1 MSKSQIK
8 DEHDKYKLS
17 PWRLKIHEIIFEA
30 DTPAGK
36 AFDVALIILILVSLL
51 GMMLESVSEFDAKY
65 DPQLRALDWVITIL
79 FTIEY
84 ILRIISTGRPR
95 NYIFSFYGIID
106 LLSIMPTYV
115 GLFVRGFQALSVLR
129 AVRLLRI
136 FRVLK
141 LVQFVG
147 ESSTLKK
154 AIKSSANKII
164 VFLLFVLTVCMIL
177 GTLMYLI
184 EGAAAGFT
192 SIPISIY
199 WCIVTLTTVGYGDI
213 APQTPLGQMLAS
225 LIMIIGYGVIAVPT
239 GIVGAE
245 IVKGDTKKD
254 TFSTQACPEC
264 SREGHEADAAHCK
277 FCGAEL

>member
-1 MSKSQIK
+1 MSRKAIK
-8 DEHDKYKLS
+8 DTHAKYKL
-17 PWRLKIHEIIFEA
+17 PAWRLKLHEIIFEA

-36 AFDVALIILILVSLL
+36 LFDVVLIILILISLL
-51 GMMLESVSEFDAKY
+51 GMMLESVVDINTKY
-65 DPQLRALDWVITIL
+65 SHQLHLLDWVITVI
-79 FTIEY
+79 FTVEY
-84 ILRIISTGRPR
+84 VLRILSTGRPR
-95 NYIFSFYGIID
+95 KYIFSLYGIVD
-106 LLSIMPTYV
+106 LLSLLPTYIAVFV
-115 GLFVRGFQALSVLR
+115 GGIQALSVIR
-129 AVRLLRI
+129 AIRLLRV

-147 ESSTLKK
+147 EGSSLAK
-154 AIKSSANKII
+154 AVKSSASKII

-184 EGAAAGFT
+184 EGKEAGFT

-245 IVKGDTKKD
+245 IVKGDKKAVP
-254 TFSTQACPEC
+254 FSTQACPEC
-264 SREGHEADAAHCK
+264 SKEGHEPDAIHCK
-277 FCGAEL
+277 YCGAEL

>member
-1 MSKSQIK
+1 MSKTTAK
-8 DEHDKYKLS
+8 DQHAKYKLS
-17 PWRLKIHEIIFEA
+17 PWRLKIHDVIFEA
-30 DTPAGK
+30 DTPPGK
-36 AFDVALIILILVSLL
+36 AFDIALFIAILVSLL
-51 GMMLESVSEFDAKY
+51 GMMLESVEAIDAKY
-65 DPQLRALDWVITIL
+65 DAQLRTLDWIITIL
-79 FTIEY
+79 FTGEY

-95 NYIFSFYGIID
+95 KYIFSFYGIID
-106 LLSIMPTYV
+106 LLSILPTYL
-115 GLFVRGFQALSVLR
+115 GLFIGGAQALSVLR
-129 AVRLLRI
+129 AIRLLRV

-147 ESSTLKK
+147 ESSTLAK
-154 AIKSSANKII
+154 ALKSSANKIV

-184 EGAAAGFT
+184 EGKEAGFT

-225 LIMIIGYGVIAVPT
+225 IIMIIGYGVIAVPT

-245 IVKGDTKKD
+245 IVKSDKKAEK
-254 TFSTQACPEC
+254 FSTQSCPEC
-264 SREGHEADAAHCK
+264 SREGHEPDAVHCK
-277 FCGAEL
+277 YCGSEL

>member
-1 MSKSQIK
+1 MSKNATK
-8 DEHDKYKLS
+8 DTHAKYKL
-17 PWRLKIHEIIFEA
+17 PNWRLKLHEIIFEA
-30 DTPAGK
+30 DTPIGK
-36 AFDVALIILILVSLL
+36 AFDIALIILILISLL
-51 GMMLESVSEFDAKY
+51 GMMLESVVDINAKY
-65 DPQLRALDWVITIL
+65 SYHLHLLDWVITVL

-84 ILRIISTGRPR
+84 VLRILSTGRPR
-95 NYIFSFYGIID
+95 KYIFSLYGIVD
-106 LLSIMPTYV
+106 LLSLLPTYIAVFV
-115 GLFVRGFQALSVLR
+115 GGIQALSVIR
-129 AVRLLRI
+129 AIRLLRV

-147 ESSTLKK
+147 EGSTLAK
-154 AIKSSANKII
+154 AIKSSANKIV

-184 EGAAAGFT
+184 EGKEAGFT

-245 IVKGDTKKD
+245 IIRNDKK
-254 TFSTQACPEC
+254 TAPFSTQACPEC
-264 SREGHEADAAHCK
+264 SKEGHEADAIHCK
-277 FCGAEL
+277 YCGAEL